1 MSLQK
6 GFFFVQSSNPNLP
19 PEEWTLVYKKT
30 TAGAYS
36 ENLGWGKYKVVMSGG
51 GGSGA
56 AMIRDSTEHGM
67 EFVYCQNGFAGAER
81 TVLLDVLSD
90 ETKTFSGTVGSGG
103 SGSTVKLTRAGSSAG
118 GSATYGT
125 VGTGYANGA
134 TANRKYEYSDTLS
147 SLSANA
153 GAWVGGSGGGST
165 SLLVDGVLSATAAGG
180 NGGGARVNYSGYKTS
195 DGGAGGSG
203 GTTSGTGATGGA
215 NVSAK
220 VSSTTTKTS
229 GNGAAGYIRIYK
241 SNLKP
246 EPL

>member
-1 MSLQK
+1 MLQK
-6 GFFFVQSSNPNLP
+6 GFFITNSYNPDLP
-19 PEEWTLVYKKT
+19 PEEWTLVYEKT

-56 AMIRDSTEHGM
+56 IFVRGSNANDMR
-67 EFVYCQNGFAGAER
+67 FVYCQNGFAGAEQ

-103 SGSTVKLTRAGSSAG
+103 SGSRVYFDGAITH
-118 GSATYGT
+118 ATYGA

-134 TANRKYEYSDTLS
+134 TANTKYEYHL
-147 SLSANA
+147 LPSADKN

-165 SLLVDGVLSATAAGG
+165 SILVDGVLSGTAAGG
-180 NGGGARVNYSGYKTS
+180 NGGGVRVNYSGYKTS

-203 GTTSGTGATGGA
+203 GTTSGTGASGGA
-215 NVSAK
+215 NVSVKAN
-220 VSSTTTKTS
+220 SGSRYS
-229 GNGAAGYIRIYK
+229 GNGTAGYVRIYK